1 MPFWPGKAFSRMGT
15 GGLPTAESNA
25 IDAAPCGLLQ
35 TADDGTILRVNQVF
49 CAWVGTDAAALL
61 GVRRF
66 QDLLTMGARIFHQTH
81 WVPLLRMQGSI
92 SEIKLD
98 LRRHD
103 GSTLPVV
110 FNAVRRAQGS
120 VMVHEIAAFVAR
132 DRDAYERELLRSRA
146 RLEELVAELTQLKSE
161 AQDRATAAEQ
171 MIGIVS
177 HDLRNPLSSI
187 RLATA
192 LLNGTDPSDNQ
203 KRTLDRLARATDRA
217 DHLISD
223 LLDFTQA
230 RLGKGLSVVLA
241 PVDLHAIIGHAI
253 DELKPVYSRQALC
266 HLRTGTGAC
275 RADGHRLVQLVGN
288 LISNAMTYGEPNTP
302 VTVTSAVTDS
312 SFTIAVHNAG
322 TPIAAEARA
331 HIFQPMARGTD
342 ANAGRSVGLGLFIVQ
357 EIARGHGGSVTVT
370 STAQDGTTFVATMQ
384 R

>member
-1 MPFWPGKAFSRMGT
+1 MS
-15 GGLPTAESNA
+15 GGGPATAA
-25 IDAAPCGLLQ
+25 DAVLDAAPCGLLQ
-35 TADDGTILRVNQVF
+35 TAEDGSILRVNQVF
-49 CAWVGTDAAALL
+49 CAWVGTDAAALV

-81 WVPLLRMQGSI
+81 WAPLLRMQGSI

-110 FNAVRRAQGS
+110 FNAVRRMHGG
-120 VMVHEIAAFVAR
+120 VTVHEIAAFVAR
-132 DRDAYERELLRSRA
+132 DRDAYERELLQSRR
-146 RLEELVAELTQLKSE
+146 RLEELVTELTRLKSE
-161 AQDRATAAEQ
+161 AQDRAAAAEQ

-187 RLATA
+187 RLATI
-192 LLNGTDPSDNQ
+192 LLNSTHPSDEQ

-241 PVDLHAIIGHAI
+241 AIDLHEVIGRAV
-253 DELKPVYSRQALC
+253 DELSLVYSRRALC
-266 HLRTGTGAC
+266 HSRSGTGAC
-275 RADGHRLVQLVGN
+275 RGDGNRLAQLVGN
-288 LISNAMTYGEPNTP
+288 LISNAMTYGDPNAP
-302 VTVTSAVTDS
+302 VTVTSSVAAS
-312 SFTIAVHNAG
+312 SFTVAVHNAG
-322 TPIAAEARA
+322 TSIPPEVQAR
-331 HIFQPMARGTD
+331 IFQPMTRGTD
-342 ANAGRSVGLGLFIVQ
+342 VNAGRSVGLGLFIVQ
-357 EIARGHGGSVTVT
+357 EIARAHGGSVTVA
-370 STAQDGTTFVATMQ
+370 SNPEDGTTFAATMQ

>member
-1 MPFWPGKAFSRMGT
+1 MGE
-15 GGLPTAESNA
+15 GGLPTGESNA

-35 TADDGTILRVNQVF
+35 TAEDGAILRVNQVF
-49 CAWVGTDAAALL
+49 CTWIGTDAAALV

-81 WVPLLRMQGSI
+81 WAPLLRMQGSI

-98 LRRHD
+98 LRCHD

-110 FNAVRRAQGS
+110 FNAVRRARGS

-146 RLEELVAELTQLKSE
+146 RLEELVTELTRMRSE
-161 AQDRATAAEQ
+161 AQERATAAEQ

-187 RLATA
+187 RLATS

-230 RLGKGLSVVLA
+230 RLGKGLSVVLV
-241 PVDLHAIIGHAI
+241 PLDLHAIIGHAV
-253 DELKPVYSRQALC
+253 DELKAVYSYRALC
-266 HLRTGTGAC
+266 HLRSGPGAC
-275 RADGHRLVQLVGN
+275 RADGNRLIQLVGN
-288 LISNAMTYGEPNTP
+288 LISNAMTYGDPNTP
-302 VTVTSAVTDS
+302 VTVTSSGTDLC
-312 SFTIAVHNAG
+312 FTIAVHNAG
-322 TPIAAEARA
+322 TPIPPEAQA
-331 HIFQPMARGTD
+331 HLFQPMTRGTD
-342 ANAGRSVGLGLFIVQ
+342 TNAGRSVGLGLFIVQ
-357 EIARGHGGSVTVT
+357 QIARAHGGGVTVT
-370 STAQDGTTFVATMQ
+370 STAQEGTTFVATMQ

>member
-1 MPFWPGKAFSRMGT
+1 MREGGAPDAADAAF
-15 GGLPTAESNA
+15 
-25 IDAAPCGLLQ
+25 DAAPCGLLQ
-35 TADDGTILRVNQVF
+35 TAEDGTISRANSVF
-49 CAWVGTDAAALL
+49 CAWVGLDVDALI

-81 WVPLLRMQGSI
+81 WSPLLQMQGSI

-110 FNAVRRAQGS
+110 FNAVRRIHGS
-120 VMVHEIAAFVAR
+120 VAVHDIAAFVAR

-146 RLEELVAELTQLKSE
+146 RLQELVTELTRMESE

-192 LLNGTDPSDNQ
+192 LLDGTNPSETQ
-203 KRTLDRLARATDRA
+203 KRTLDRLARATERA

-230 RLGKGLSVVLA
+230 RLGKGLSVLLSSI
-241 PVDLHAIIGHAI
+241 DLHEIVGHAV
-253 DELKPVYSRQALC
+253 DELALVYSGRALC
-266 HLRTGTGAC
+266 HSTSGTGAC
-275 RADGHRLVQLVGN
+275 QGDGNRLAQLVGN
-288 LISNAMTYGEPNTP
+288 LISNAMTYGDASAP
-302 VTVTSAVTDS
+302 VTVTSAVAAS
-312 SFTIAVHNAG
+312 AFSIAVHNAG
-322 TPIAAEARA
+322 TPIPSEVQAR
-331 HIFQPMARGTD
+331 IFQPMTRGSE

-357 EIARGHGGSVTVT
+357 EIARVHGGRVTVT
-370 STAQDGTTFVATMQ
+370 STAEQGTTFVATMP